1 MAISRFGPIAAVYP
15 DGSPAIGAAYE
26 VQNLDGST
34 ATLYT
39 TINGA
44 VIAPNPTAADGFGM
58 ISFYA
63 QEGVY
68 RIVMTATDFEMLAV
82 VYPPDAAPPQELGEV
97 YVQGTPS
104 ATWTFNHS
112 LGRLPAVSLYL
123 MDGEEVD
130 TDVEA
135 STTQVTATWPSAQS
149 GRMVLT

>member
-1 MAISRFGPIAAVYP
+1 MAVNRFGPIAAVYP

-26 VQNLDGST
+26 VQNLDGSP

-39 TINGA
+39 TASGN
-44 VIAPNPTAADGFGM
+44 VIAANPTAADGFGM
-58 ISFYA
+58 IEFFA

-68 RIVMTATDFEMLAV
+68 RIVMTATDFELLAV
-82 VYPPDAAPPQELGEV
+82 VYPPDSAAPAELGEV
-97 YVQGTPS
+97 FTQETPS

-112 LGRLPAVSLYL
+112 LGRLPTVSLYL

-135 STTQVTATWPSAQS
+135 STTQVTATWPSAQA